1 MTSRRLILLLLVGSI
16 LGGCCG
22 GTTDR
27 YPWCQSAPL
36 DRELKS
42 GWLRP

>member
-1 MTSRRLILLLLVGSI
+1 MTRWLVLVLTLAV

-27 YPWCQSAPL
+27 YPWCQPKES
-36 DRELKS
+36 
-42 GWLRP
+42 RP

>member
-1 MTSRRLILLLLVGSI
+1 MTRWLVLMLTLAAL

-27 YPWCQSAPL
+27 YPWCQPKES
-36 DRELKS
+36 
-42 GWLRP
+42 RP